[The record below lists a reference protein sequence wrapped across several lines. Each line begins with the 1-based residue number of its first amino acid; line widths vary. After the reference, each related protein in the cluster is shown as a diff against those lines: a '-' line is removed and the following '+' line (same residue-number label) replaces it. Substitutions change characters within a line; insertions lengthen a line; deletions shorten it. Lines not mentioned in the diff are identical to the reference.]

1 MKNMFAM
8 QRANGDWFAFA
19 DNGRLRMPV
28 FSSNVDAM
36 QARMNNAGMMLF
48 KPVALDE
55 HAVKEIVSDEDK
67 SDVYFW
73 LVDNSANNVNR
84 GHTIELTELS
94 LLMHEAAQRTE

>member
-1 MKNMFAM
+1 MNNMFAM

-28 FSSNVDAM
+28 FSSSRDAM

-55 HAVKEIVSDEDK
+55 HAVNEIVSDEDK

-73 LVDNSANNVNR
+73 LVDNSSTNVSR
-84 GHTIELTELS
+84 GHTIERTELA
-94 LLMHEAAQRTE
+94 LLIHETAE